1 MEIKIALV
9 PGDGIGPEVVSEAVK
24 VLKKIEEIYGHSFNF
39 SEYKS
44 GGSAIDAFGEPLP
57 KVTIDGCKNCDSIL
71 LGAVGGPKW
80 DEVPS
85 DKRPER
91 AILGLRKEFN
101 LYANLR
107 PAILFSELKD
117 ASPLKESII
126 SKGLDIMVVR
136 ELTGGIYF
144 GDKKTEEKNGMI
156 TAFDVEKYSVSEIER
171 IARTA
176 FKMAMKR
183 GKKLTSVDKS
193 NVLESSRLWRKTVN
207 EVSKEYPEVI
217 LSHLYVDNCA
227 MQLVMNPGQFDVIVT
242 SNLFGDILS
251 DEASV
256 ITGSIGLLPS
266 ASLNES
272 GFGLYE
278 PVHGSAPDI
287 AGKNLANPLATI
299 LSAAMMLKYSFE
311 MAEESSSIEKAVK
324 KILASGYRTAD
335 ISTYNTRVV
344 GTEEMGD
351 LIVKELSKQ
360 NVQA

>member
-24 VLKKIEEIYGHSFNF
+24 VLKRIGEIYGHSFKF
-39 SEYKS
+39 SEYKA
-44 GGSAIDAFGEPLP
+44 GGSAIDTFGEPLP
-57 KVTIDGCKNCDSIL
+57 NETIKGCRLNDSIL

-80 DEVPS
+80 DEVSS

-91 AILGLRKEFN
+91 AILGLRKEFG

-126 SKGLDIMVVR
+126 SKGLDLMVVR

-144 GDKKTEEKNGMI
+144 GDKKTEEINGI
-156 TAFDVEKYSVSEIER
+156 VSAFDVERYSVSEIER
-171 IARTA
+171 IAHTA

-183 GKKLTSVDKS
+183 GKKVTSVDKS
-193 NVLESSRLWRKTVN
+193 NVLESSRLWRKTVI
-207 EVSKEYPEVI
+207 EVSKQFPEI
-217 LSHLYVDNCA
+217 TLSHFYVDNCA

-287 AGKNLANPLATI
+287 AGKNIANPIATI
-299 LSAAMMLKYSFE
+299 LSAAMMLKYSFDME
-311 MAEESSSIEKAVK
+311 EESSSIEKAVK

-335 ISTYNTRVV
+335 IVTENTSVV
-344 GTEEMGD
+344 GTKEMGD
-351 LIVKELSKQ
+351 LIVNELSKQ
-360 NVQA
+360 II